1 MDWPVIVLFVLG
13 IPISLAAWLIAR
25 AVSARN
31 RIEELSRRLAYLERE
46 ISRMQPRQE
55 PPTAESTEG
64 PARVATATELLVARR
79 RSPAMP
85 TAGLESAVAP
95 EPIPEGASVA
105 PSPPE
110 PIAPLPRP
118 PPPP

>member
-1 MDWPVIVLFVLG
+1 MDWPVIVLLVLG
-13 IPISLAAWLIAR
+13 IPISLAACLIAR

-31 RIEELSRRLAYLERE
+31 RVEELSRRLAYLERE

-55 PPTAESTEG
+55 PPTTEPTEG
-64 PARVATATELLVARR
+64 PARVATAPELLVARR

-85 TAGLESAVAP
+85 TASLESTAAP

-105 PSPPE
+105 PSQPQ
-110 PIAPLPRP
+110 PIAP